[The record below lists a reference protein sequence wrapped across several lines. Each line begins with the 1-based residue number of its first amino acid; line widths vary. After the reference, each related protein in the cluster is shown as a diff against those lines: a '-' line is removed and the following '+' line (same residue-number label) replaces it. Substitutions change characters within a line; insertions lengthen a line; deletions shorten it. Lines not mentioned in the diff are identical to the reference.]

1 MQFFYIISAPLFR
14 AFPLQNMGVDPRYF
28 CFFPGYFRQF
38 ACVLFLQKYLGAKRL
53 YNPINIQDKMHID
66 ERRGIMLHI
75 EKGYDTVT
83 KTFRLP
89 EKMVET
95 LELLARDYKI
105 STNKLVIQCLEY
117 ALDNLEPQDTDE

>member
-1 MQFFYIISAPLFR
+1 
-14 AFPLQNMGVDPRYF
+14 
-28 CFFPGYFRQF
+28 
-38 ACVLFLQKYLGAKRL
+38 
-53 YNPINIQDKMHID
+53 
-66 ERRGIMLHI
+66 MLHI

-117 ALDNLEPQDTDE
+117 ALDNLEPQDAEE

>member
-1 MQFFYIISAPLFR
+1 
-14 AFPLQNMGVDPRYF
+14 
-28 CFFPGYFRQF
+28 
-38 ACVLFLQKYLGAKRL
+38 
-53 YNPINIQDKMHID
+53 
-66 ERRGIMLHI
+66 MLHI